1 LPFTDD
7 GRGEGETHL
16 STKKSST
23 KPTNPNPSPAASPAS
38 PPVITSVSTAKVAA
52 EVSFQT
58 LVAGFPIVFAGE
70 TSFILPS
77 GTYTVEELLGPFQKR
92 IAAAEATK
100 AAETAWHDAV
110 AAERP
115 IAEEANAL
123 RKEVKQLAAGRFGA
137 SSSVLSQLGY
147 TPDKPRKVT
156 AAVKAGSA
164 AKARATRA
172 AKKTPSTPPAKPGA

>member
-1 LPFTDD
+1 MPI
-7 GRGEGETHL
+7 
-16 STKKSST
+16 KKSST
-23 KPTNPNPSPAASPAS
+23 KPVNPNPSPAASPAS
-38 PPVITSVSTAKVAA
+38 PPVITSVYTTQVAA

-58 LVAGFPIVFAGE
+58 LVTGFPVVFAGE
-70 TSFILPS
+70 SSFVLPS
-77 GTYTVEELLGPFQKR
+77 GTYTLAQLLGPFQKR

-115 IAEEANAL
+115 VAEQADTL

-147 TPDKPRKVT
+147 TPDKPRKVSV
-156 AAVKAGSA
+156 AVKANSA

-172 AKKTPSTPPAKPGA
+172 AKKAAKAAGSKPGA